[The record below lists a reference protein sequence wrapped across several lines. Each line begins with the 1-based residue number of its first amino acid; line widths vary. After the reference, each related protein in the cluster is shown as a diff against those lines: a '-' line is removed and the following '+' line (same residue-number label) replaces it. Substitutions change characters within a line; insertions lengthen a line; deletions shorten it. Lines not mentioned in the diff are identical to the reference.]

1 MAEVMAGFVCG
12 FGLSLIATPVAAVAI
27 LRARVTSPLAA
38 QMVPKGTSTV
48 AVSLVIHM
56 FAFVT
61 LTAIGLLL
69 GLLLYGIESERPAGG
84 LGSPNWLFTAIIL
97 GITAIGFGP
106 PLALVSRWRRPLLF
120 SALLFLATF
129 GWAMPYLSLLGPE
142 RG

>member
-12 FGLSLIATPVAAVAI
+12 FGLSLIATPAAAI
-27 LRARVTSPLAA
+27 AIVRARVTSPLAA
-38 QMVPKGTSTV
+38 QVLPKGTSLI
-48 AVSLVIHM
+48 AASLVIHM
-56 FAFVT
+56 FAFLT

-69 GLLLYGIESERPAGG
+69 GMLLYGIESERPAGG
-84 LGSPNWLFTAIIL
+84 LGSPNWLFTTMIL

-106 PLALVSRWRRPLLF
+106 PLAIAPRWRRPLLF
-120 SALLFLATF
+120 SALLFLVCF